1 MTPTSSDMDLSTAPD
16 SVLVPSN
23 TRAIVRRPAEELPG
37 HQMQLVARTGTL
49 ATYHP
54 TTLTPFVPHTSALN
68 RRGDGLLEAPGVE
81 ERALASV
88 VPFDRSHGSQHSMPS
103 LEAPPAP
110 PVSLTD
116 LTLTTPD
123 SRADLDLSSGFVG
136 SVARLEASHGP
147 PAFVWEA
154 SPSDQ
159 LVTVTDRARERDSER
174 ALDLLVGVPT
184 DDVNMGPIE
193 EWRHHA
199 LTNSETDE
207 MEVEEEQT
215 PSPLTTIMLEISD
228 RIEAL
233 QNWTMMHE
241 PEITNLARETTNQ
254 LSTLRASTVDH
265 DNRLGELA
273 RRLSDTE
280 NLISVGLSDSIRP
293 ISERT
298 SLLNDDLHTTRSEF
312 AAQLS
317 NLHKEVFQLRQQY
330 PEAASLTSQLCQDI
344 QLLRDRETPRDLVEA
359 AVNSQKIAISDLALP
374 LQQQLESGLPAQ
386 EAHISTT
393 LSSLCDRVESLGRG
407 LNQSAS
413 NQKLHVDESR
423 RHIAAL
429 QESNTQL
436 QELVTAL
443 SNEKGLLQN
452 RIQLLETRI
461 DQQQLDFAAR
471 LDKLESKTLPADT
484 TRPHLQ
490 PAAMSKMT
498 TELEDV
504 KDAQLLDQATRCQFD
519 DEERKLLM
527 GLKLSAD
534 KTHPNLNK
542 WWISYSK
549 TKNGDVWTEILAD
562 FMDQFCCRTAREMID
577 RLFEESDRYEGESVR
592 AYAIRLQ
599 TILDEVDIPALQG
612 VTIFQRGV
620 RHPLVEACLENT
632 DKELLSISDCMKL
645 LQSRQ
650 IRLDNPP
657 NLPRMVRSE
666 SASTTASTLS
676 SLRTPPRSPDIQRR
690 GSKVGF
696 EDQSTLEKL
705 LGALMTQQ
713 QQQQQQAFVTHIE
726 KADRVQQTL
735 LEAFM
740 KSNAAPRYAAPIQPT
755 QPSHYAA
762 SYSMAS
768 HPFKRS
774 QFPHLS

>member
-1 MTPTSSDMDLSTAPD
+1 
-16 SVLVPSN
+16 
-23 TRAIVRRPAEELPG
+23 
-37 HQMQLVARTGTL
+37 
-49 ATYHP
+49 
-54 TTLTPFVPHTSALN
+54 
-68 RRGDGLLEAPGVE
+68 
-81 ERALASV
+81 
-88 VPFDRSHGSQHSMPS
+88 
-103 LEAPPAP
+103 
-110 PVSLTD
+110 
-116 LTLTTPD
+116 
-123 SRADLDLSSGFVG
+123 
-136 SVARLEASHGP
+136 
-147 PAFVWEA
+147 
-154 SPSDQ
+154 
-159 LVTVTDRARERDSER
+159 
-174 ALDLLVGVPT
+174 
-184 DDVNMGPIE
+184 
-193 EWRHHA
+193 
-199 LTNSETDE
+199 
-207 MEVEEEQT
+207 
-215 PSPLTTIMLEISD
+215 MLEISD

-484 TRPHLQ
+484 TP
-490 PAAMSKMT
+490 
-498 TELEDV
+498 
-504 KDAQLLDQATRCQFD
+504 TRCQFD

-562 FMDQFCCRTAREMID
+562 FMDQFCCRTAREMVD
-577 RLFEESDRYEGESVR
+577 HLFEESDRYEGESVR

-599 TILDEVDIPALQG
+599 TILDEIDIPALQG

-620 RHPLVEACLENT
+620 RHPRVEACLENT